1 MPKPSAEKPRLP
13 SGGEFSPNQ
22 VNLGR
27 VLEIVAENEDD
38 RPGAEEALR
47 AEYFATAAPDRKNPA
62 ERLEQQRKRAGN
74 VLIGMATYGLQES
87 GRLTKLGHQLL
98 DSNDGERNRR
108 FATHILKN
116 RSGMTVLSAIKN
128 LQMRGDQPT
137 KGSIADE
144 LERLGLQVPRATT
157 HHLVLLNWLRQ
168 AGVVRGQRGYD
179 IDEELAAGFAG
190 VSLMAMDEW
199 GALTNPQRAVLRVLR
214 NLAVAH
220 GNRAQPAQHVIEL
233 VELQYGRIF
242 GARDQL
248 RRRVFAP
255 LEDVG
260 WVTMSQPSPGRG
272 GKSGKIAAS
281 PKLLD
286 LDIEGLPAAVASEIP
301 ADLRAKL
308 NTPLEKIH
316 ADLSSDDTYQKG
328 IALELL
334 AIRIATDLNITP
346 RRLRLRGIKTAGAEV
361 DLVAEAVH
369 LHFSR
374 WLFQCKNTTSVDV
387 TDLAK
392 EVGMAVLLKAQVI
405 VLITT
410 GTIGSVVRRY
420 ARTLAQ
426 ETNLQA
432 VLVDGRMVRTY
443 LQKGAPALFDY
454 FHSAAAETLLVK
466 RSQAEEDEGL

>member
-1 MPKPSAEKPRLP
+1 MPKLSADGARLP

-22 VNLGR
+22 IDLGR
-27 VLEIVAENEDD
+27 ALEIVSQYDGD
-38 RPGAEEALR
+38 RFGAEEALR
-47 AEYFATAAPDRKNPA
+47 VEYFASAAVDRKDPK

-74 VLIGMATYGLQES
+74 VLIGMATYGLQDS
-87 GRLTKLGHQLL
+87 GRLTKLGHELL
-98 DSNDGERNRR
+98 QSNEGERNRR

-116 RSGMTVLSAIKN
+116 RNGMTVLSALKN
-128 LQMRGDQPT
+128 LQMRGDEPT
-137 KGSIADE
+137 KGSIAEE

-168 AGVVRGQRGYD
+168 AGVVRDKHGYD
-179 IDEELAAGFAG
+179 IDEALAAGFAG
-190 VSLMAMDEW
+190 VSLMALDEW

-220 GNRAQPAQHVIEL
+220 GDRAQPAQYVIEL

-248 RRRVFAP
+248 RRQVFGP
-255 LEDVG
+255 LENVG

-272 GKSGKIAAS
+272 GKSGRIAATR
-281 PKLLD
+281 KLLD

-301 ADLRAKL
+301 ADLRTKL
-308 NTPLEKIH
+308 NTPLEQIH
-316 ADLSSDDTYQKG
+316 TDLSSQDTYRKG

-346 RRLRLRGIKTAGAEV
+346 RRFRLRGIKTAGAEV

-374 WLFQCKNTTSVDV
+374 WMFQCKNTASVDV

-392 EVGMAVLLKAQVI
+392 EVGMAVLLKAHVI

-426 ETNLQA
+426 ETSLQA
-432 VLVDGRMVRTY
+432 VLVDGRIVRSY

-454 FHSAAAETLLVK
+454 FHNSAAETLQIK
-466 RSQAEEDEGL
+466 RSQSEEAEEL